1 MADFTPITTQEDFDR
16 AISDRIKR
24 ERETLEKKY
33 SDYAELKE
41 RTAAYDK
48 QLGELKAS
56 LEDSTKKASEHEK
69 TVADLT
75 GKITSYEL
83 TSLKTRIAHE
93 LGIPYELA
101 GRLTGNDEKALR
113 ADAET
118 LSKLVSTGKST
129 PPLKSTEPPAGEKD
143 AEYKKLLNQ
152 LKGE

>member
-1 MADFTPITTQEDFDR
+1 MADFTPITTQEEFDR

-33 SDYAELKE
+33 SDYADIK
-41 RTAAYDK
+41 TKAADYEK
-48 QLGELKAS
+48 QLGELKTS

-75 GKITSYEL
+75 GKISSYEL

-93 LGIPYELA
+93 LGIPYELSN
-101 GRLTGNDEKALR
+101 RLTGNDEKELR
-113 ADAET
+113 ADAES
-118 LSKLVSTGKST
+118 LSKLVSAGKPT
-129 PPLKSTEPPAGEKD
+129 PPLKSTEPPVDGKD
-143 AEYKKLLNQ
+143 AAYKQLLSG

>member
-1 MADFTPITTQEDFDR
+1 MADFTPITTQEEFDR

-33 SDYAELKE
+33 SDYADIK
-41 RTAAYDK
+41 TKAADYEK
-48 QLGELKAS
+48 QLGELKTS

-75 GKITSYEL
+75 GKISSYEL

-93 LGIPYELA
+93 LGIPYELSN
-101 GRLTGNDEKALR
+101 RLTGNDEKELR
-113 ADAET
+113 ADAES
-118 LSKLVSTGKST
+118 LSKLVSAGKPT
-129 PPLKSTEPPAGEKD
+129 PPLKSTEPAGDGKD
-143 AEYKKLLNQ
+143 AAYKQLLNG